1 MVWVRRFLQLAFWA
15 FLLSLIASAQDWQV
29 VDSQTI
35 APGVFYQALKRI
47 NPPTW
52 IGVVRIPLPLPKELV
67 LTPVLGGGNGFGRQ
81 HLSQI
86 ANFVQQSRGYVTAG
100 INGDYFGMT
109 FSPYSGDPLGLHIQ
123 NGELISLPW
132 VNRSALVGLID
143 GRVLIARFRFSANL
157 RLPDGSEMPLDGL
170 NQPPPREG
178 FCLFTPAFGKTT
190 QTPEGTTEVIASA
203 NLPLRPNVP
212 LSLTVR
218 QVSETGNSTIPQ
230 DGIVLVATGKASS
243 LAKSL
248 QPNDRLE
255 VLVNLAPLD
264 ASFDPQTIS
273 WAIGGGPRILR
284 DGQISIECEQEGFPL
299 SFRQTKHPRTAVG
312 LKEDA
317 LLHVV
322 IDGRQPGY
330 SEGMTL
336 DELADFL
343 LNAGCKEALNLDGGG
358 SSTLFVR
365 GRVVNQPSDGRERP
379 IANALLLLNLF
390 PPQPIVRLA
399 VLSPDAHWLSGT
411 PIPLQVVGEDAV
423 YRFLSLS
430 PNELDLTITPEIEG
444 WRWDG
449 QTLWLPPIEG
459 EEPIQVT
466 VTVTPKNGNA
476 TPATLTLCVHS
487 KPSVLALRP
496 DNITVPPGTSVKLQL
511 SALGREKDNRL
522 SPLRFDPREVQWQVE
537 GEVGKVVN
545 GTFFAVQTSEVKQGA
560 LIANLRGVTATAS
573 VWVGRVQWL
582 TLHEFDDMA
591 GLQVVGYPEIV
602 KVEGQ
607 IITTEKRSGTGA
619 LLLRYDFSKGSKTR
633 TASVVLNKTLP
644 IGAYRLGI
652 DVYGDGSGCWLRA
665 RLRDA
670 TGKPFFL
677 DIASSVNWKNEWK
690 RLEVNLP
697 SGLKEPL
704 TLESIYLVVIRDEQ
718 KCVGALLLDNLQVNT
733 VAGQRMGE

>member
-1 MVWVRRFLQLAFWA
+1 MFKVGRFLRLAFLIC
-15 FLLSLIASAQDWQV
+15 LLSLVASAQDWQV

-52 IGVVRIPLPLPKELV
+52 VGVIRIPLPLPKELV
-67 LTPVLGGGNGFGRQ
+67 LTPVLGGNEGFGRQ
-81 HLSQI
+81 PLSQI

-100 INGDYFGMT
+100 INGDYFSMT

-123 NGELISLPW
+123 NGELVSLPW

-143 GRVLIARFRFSANL
+143 GRALIARFRFSARL
-157 RLPDGSEMPLDGL
+157 KLPDGSEMPLDGL

-190 QTPEGTTEVIASA
+190 QTPAGTTEVIASA
-203 NLPLRPNVP
+203 NLPLCPNVP
-212 LSLTVR
+212 LILTVR
-218 QVSETGNSTIPQ
+218 QVSEAGNSLIPQ
-230 DGIVLVATGKASS
+230 DGVVLVATGKASS
-243 LAKSL
+243 VAKSL
-248 QPNDRLE
+248 QINDRLE

-273 WAIGGGPRILR
+273 WAISGGPRILR

-336 DELADFL
+336 DELAEFL
-343 LNAGCKEALNLDGGG
+343 LNAGCKDALNLDGGG
-358 SSTLFVR
+358 SSTLLVR

-399 VLSPDAHWLSGT
+399 ILSPDAHWLSGT
-411 PIPLQVVGEDAV
+411 PIPFQVVSEDAV
-423 YRFLSLS
+423 YRLLSLS
-430 PNELDLTITPEIEG
+430 PDELNLTITPEIEG

-449 QTLWLPPIEG
+449 RTLWLPPIEG
-459 EEPIQVT
+459 EEPTQVT
-466 VTVTPKNGNA
+466 VTVTLKNGNA
-476 TPATLTLCVHS
+476 TPATLPLCVHPR
-487 KPSVLALRP
+487 PSVLVLRP
-496 DNITVPPGTSVKLQL
+496 DNIAVPPGTSVRLQL

-537 GEVGKVVN
+537 GEFGKVVN
-545 GTFFAVQTSEVKQGA
+545 GTFVAAQTSQVKQGT

-573 VWVGRVQWL
+573 VWVGRIQWM

-591 GLQVVGYPEIV
+591 GLQVVGYPENV
-602 KVEGQ
+602 KVDGQ

-619 LLLRYDFSKGSKTR
+619 LLLRYDFSRGSKTR
-633 TASVVLNKTLP
+633 TASVVLNKPLP
-644 IGAYRLGI
+644 TGAYRLGI

-670 TGKPFFL
+670 TGKLIFL
-677 DIASSVNWKNEWK
+677 DLANSVNWKNEWK

-697 SGLKEPL
+697 SGLAEPL
-704 TLESIYLVVIRDEQ
+704 TLESIYLAVIRDEQ
-718 KCVGALLLDNLQVNT
+718 RCAGAVLLDNLQVNSIEEQ
-733 VAGQRMGE
+733 GM

>member
-1 MVWVRRFLQLAFWA
+1 MVQVRRFLHLALLA
-15 FLLSLIASAQDWQV
+15 CLLSLIASAQDWQV

-52 IGVVRIPLPLPKELV
+52 VGVVRIPLPLPRELA
-67 LTPVLGGGNGFGRQ
+67 LTPVLGGNNGFGRQ
-81 HLSQI
+81 PLSQI

-100 INGDYFGMT
+100 INGDYFSMT

-123 NGELISLPW
+123 SGELVSLPW
-132 VNRSALVGLID
+132 VNRSALVGLVD
-143 GRVLIARFRFSANL
+143 GRVLISRFMFSASL
-157 RLPDGSEMPLDGL
+157 RLPDGHEMPLDGL
-170 NQPPPREG
+170 NQPLPREG

-190 QTPEGTTEVIASA
+190 QTPAGTTEVIASA
-203 NLPLRPNVP
+203 NLPLRPNLP
-212 LSLTVR
+212 LTLTVR
-218 QVSETGNSTIPQ
+218 QVSEVGNSSIPQ
-230 DGIVLVATGKASS
+230 DGVVLVATGRAAS

-248 QPNDRLE
+248 QHNDRLE
-255 VLVNLAPLD
+255 VLIALTPLD
-264 ASFDPQTIS
+264 ANFDPQTIS

-284 DGQISIECEQEGFPL
+284 DGKISIECEQEGISL
-299 SFRQTKHPRTAVG
+299 AFRQTKHPRTAVG

-317 LLHVV
+317 LLCVV
-322 IDGRQPGY
+322 VDGRQPGY

-336 DELADFL
+336 DELAEFL
-343 LNAGCKEALNLDGGG
+343 LNAGCKDALNLDGGG

-399 VLSPDAHWLSGT
+399 ILSPDAHWLSGT

-423 YRFLSLS
+423 YRLLSLS
-430 PNELDLTITPEIEG
+430 PNELNLTITPEIEG

-449 QTLWLPPIEG
+449 QTLWLPLVEG
-459 EEPIQVT
+459 EEPVQVT
-466 VTVTPKNGNA
+466 VTVTPKSGNA
-476 TPATLTLCVHS
+476 NPATLTLCVHP

-496 DNITVPPGTSVKLQL
+496 DDITVPPGTSVWLQL

-522 SPLRFDPREVQWQVE
+522 SPLRFDPSEVQWQVE

-545 GTFFAVQTSEVKQGA
+545 ETFIAAQTSEVKQGT
-560 LIANLRGVTATAS
+560 LIANLRGVTAIAS
-573 VWVGRVQWL
+573 ICVGRILWL
-582 TLHEFDDMA
+582 TLHEFDDMT
-591 GLQVVGYPEIV
+591 GLQVVGYPETV

-607 IITTEKRSGTGA
+607 IVTTEKRSGTGS

-633 TASVVLNKTLP
+633 TASVFLNKVLP
-644 IGAYRLGI
+644 IGASRLGI

-670 TGKPFFL
+670 TGKPIFL
-677 DIASSVNWKNEWK
+677 DLASSVNWKNEWR

-697 SGLKEPL
+697 SGLAEPL
-704 TLESIYLVVIRDEQ
+704 TLESIYFAVIRDEQ
-718 KCVGALLLDNLQVNT
+718 RCVGAALFDNLQVNT
-733 VAGQRMGE
+733 VGVRQ